1 MTAYVLLAVVGLILL
16 RGMMTGR
23 DAYGAFLRGAK
34 QGMTS
39 AAGLLPALCG
49 MLLLIRLTGAS
60 GLMELLAGLASP
72 LLEMLHI
79 PQEVTP
85 MQEMLHIPQEVTP
98 MLLLRPLTGSGS
110 LAALQEI
117 MHRCGPDSRA
127 ASIASVLAGSSET
140 ILYTLTVYAAAAGVK
155 HVPGALLASLCGYAA
170 SIVVC
175 SLLVR

>member
-85 MQEMLHIPQEVTP
+85 M
-98 MLLLRPLTGSGS
+98 LLLRPLTGSGS

-117 MHRCGPDSRA
+117 MHQCGPDSRA